1 MAKIL
6 IGRKLSSATDSVT
19 VVQGSAGSAAW
30 PVKDLNRLVP
40 VAYDYIEL
48 TYAAAPNQDDI
59 TGVVYKTGG
68 AGGTTVATLAITY
81 NANRNIST
89 VTRT

>member
-6 IGRKLSSATDSVT
+6 IGRKLNSATDSVT
-19 VVQGSAGSAAW
+19 VAQGAAGSSAW
-30 PVKDLNRLVP
+30 PVKDSNKLVP

-48 TYAAAPNQDDI
+48 TYAPAPNQDDI

-68 AGGTTVATLAITY
+68 PSGTTVATLAIVY
-81 NANRNIST
+81 NADRNISS